1 MRKEDNSQQWEQLVS
16 DYRNSGMTAKAWC
29 EAKKIKMNT
38 LKYWIAKL
46 KVNDKKV
53 DSNIKWATVPFSGHP
68 STPSPITLKISDF
81 KIEIEQGFDKAVLA
95 ELLSVVMKLC

>member
-1 MRKEDNSQQWEQLVS
+1 
-16 DYRNSGMTAKAWC
+16 MTAKAWC
-29 EAKKIKMNT
+29 EAKKIKKNT

-68 STPSPITLKISDF
+68 ISSPITLKFNDI
-81 KIEIEQGFDKAVLA
+81 KIEVETGFDKDVLA
-95 ELLSVVMKLC
+95 DVLSVVMKLC